1 MRLYRVS
8 VKTPSRSFHFRM
20 SAAKNLLAVL
30 VAAIAN
36 YIIAT
41 QWYAA
46 IFVKVWQ
53 RLTGITDMKPEPVKI
68 VLVFIGSLV
77 LSFVLYHSIVFGNA
91 YFNMSGISGGLMG
104 GFFGWLGYIAPIT
117 LSTKLY
123 EKKPWGLW
131 FLDNA
136 FWLISLLV
144 MGVILSLWM

>member
-1 MRLYRVS
+1 MEVHVNY
-8 VKTPSRSFHFRM
+8 
-20 SAAKNLLAVL
+20 LAVL

-36 YIIAT
+36 YVIAII
-41 QWYAA
+41 WYAA
-46 IFVKVWQ
+46 IFGKVWQ
-53 RLTGITDMKPEPVKI
+53 KLTGITDMKPAPMNI

-77 LSFVLYHSIVFGNA
+77 LSFVLYHSIAFGNA
-91 YFNMSGISGGLMG
+91 YVQTSGIGGGLMG
-104 GFFGWLGYIAPIT
+104 GFFGWLGYIAPVT

-144 MGVILSLWM
+144 MGSIISFWM